1 VFAEAQIPA
10 VPSFDLQ
17 VSPFLL
23 VLAMQQAPVATGR
36 PLLIARVMRADASL
50 RFEQP
55 GAANAAAA
63 KIVTKMA
70 ENRVL
75 KVGFN

>member
-1 VFAEAQIPA
+1 
-10 VPSFDLQ
+10 
-17 VSPFLL
+17 
-23 VLAMQQAPVATGR
+23 MQQAPVATGR